1 MFIVCDASHMLTALR
16 LDQQALHALLKSL
29 DAALA
34 PVPGLSKHNYGVS
47 QHGFCVSAGLT
58 GRCDD
63 HAAAA
68 LDAALRLQEA
78 ARQVGSDDAWS
89 ERWERWDVLREA
101 LRSVLDAA
109 LRHMVWQ
116 ASCCIDNVEY
126 AVVTVCIACQ
136 CRSSSQAVSQCACP
150 SAWHLV
156 RWGRGYWAP
165 LALCNTSAT
174 SHS

>member
-1 MFIVCDASHMLTALR
+1 MPSQNFASTCFVGVYRARDSLAM
-16 LDQQALHALLKSL
+16 QALHALLKTL

-78 ARQVGSDDAWS
+78 ARQVFACSFARSGCICSTWS
-89 ERWERWDVLREA
+89 AMALQLR
-101 LRSVLDAA
+101 
-109 LRHMVWQ
+109 
-116 ASCCIDNVEY
+116 ASY
-126 AVVTVCIACQ
+126 
-136 CRSSSQAVSQCACP
+136 
-150 SAWHLV
+150 
-156 RWGRGYWAP
+156 
-165 LALCNTSAT
+165 
-174 SHS
+174 